1 MQYNPTQVSN
11 NEGSANPI
19 IPDFFQPP
27 SYKEVFES
35 TLPEGRKLEF
45 FLKKEIEEY
54 RNDTKKISY
63 KSRKD
68 IMIKMLI
75 DEVDKQHKRI
85 NFMENKIM

>member
-75 DEVDKQHKRI
+75 DEVDK
-85 NFMENKIM
+85 